1 MLIEKPEFYLCPEFI
16 IRQAYRPWEVAG
28 SNQLRHDT
36 FVNEQ
41 GIFDGNDRDEIDRDM
56 ITIVAVST
64 LASEEDE
71 VVGTVRIHQPEQ
83 GVWWGSRLSVAPKY
97 RRVGKIGPELI
108 RFAVGTAIK
117 HGCNLF
123 LAHVQLRNVP
133 LFKKLNWKQ
142 LESLKIHGK
151 THVKMEANLSAF
163 GSVSDPKRGGITL
176 SKRRAA

>member
-1 MLIEKPEFYLCPEFI
+1 MLIEKPKFYICPEFI

-64 LASEEDE
+64 LAAEEDE
-71 VVGTVRIHQPEQ
+71 VVGTVRIHQPEL

-108 RFAVGTAIK
+108 RFASVLQLSMVAIFFW
-117 HGCNLF
+117 LMF
-123 LAHVQLRNVP
+123 S
-133 LFKKLNWKQ
+133 
-142 LESLKIHGK
+142 LEMFHSLKNQI
-151 THVKMEANLSAF
+151 
-163 GSVSDPKRGGITL
+163 GSS
-176 SKRRAA
+176 